1 MMTKQ
6 FILSDD
12 SFSPGGFD
20 YDRAF
25 SRNLGLVQPEEQRRL
40 RQSKVAIAGLGG
52 VGGVH
57 LTTLARTGIGNFH
70 IADFDHFEVQ
80 NFNRQAGALMSTLG
94 RSKTEVM
101 EAMVRDI
108 NPEVSVVSF
117 PQGITEENVADFL
130 DGVDVVVDG
139 LDFFAVATRDMLYSA
154 AYSRNIPVVVAGP
167 IGASAAFLVFLPGK
181 MRWQDY
187 FAMDL
192 ARNEVDKYILF
203 GLGNAPRATQ
213 MHYLDRKYVNMA
225 ERRGPSLA
233 LAVQLCAGVATA
245 ETLKLLLKRGRILA
259 APYFHQYD
267 AYRCKYVIGKL
278 RWGNRGPLQRL
289 KFWIFRRMFS

>member
-1 MMTKQ
+1 MMTGQ
-6 FILSDD
+6 NPTSEGAGSIA
-12 SFSPGGFD
+12 GFD
-20 YDRAF
+20 YDLAF

-40 RQSKVAIAGLGG
+40 RQSRVAIAGLGG

-57 LTTLARTGIGNFH
+57 LTTLARTGIGKFH

-94 RSKTEVM
+94 RQKTQVM

-108 NPEVSVVSF
+108 NPEVSVQTF
-117 PQGITEENVADFL
+117 PQGISAENVADFL

-139 LDFFAVATRDMLYSA
+139 LDFFAVAARDMLYSA
-154 AYSRNIPVVVAGP
+154 AYTRNIPVVVAGP
-167 IGASAAFLVFLPGK
+167 IGASAAFLVFLPGQ

-192 ARNEVDKYILF
+192 ARSEVDKYILF

-213 MHYLDRKYVNMA
+213 LPYMDRKYVSLKEM
-225 ERRGPSLA
+225 RGPSLA
-233 LAVQLCAGVATA
+233 LAVQLCAGVAAA
-245 ETLKLLLKRGRILA
+245 ETLKLLLKRGRTLA

-289 KFWIFRRMFS
+289 KFWLFRRLFI